1 MIMMRINKRQIQKF
15 KMVDDQDDGFVETS
29 MRQRIEM
36 VWDITVALWA
46 VSTRGKIHAESRLQ
60 RDVAVF
66 RRGTG

>member
-1 MIMMRINKRQIQKF
+1 MHIKKQHIRKLRMT
-15 KMVDDQDDGFVETS
+15 DDQDDGFVEAT

-36 VWDITVALWA
+36 VWDITLALWA

-66 RRGTG
+66 RRRTG